1 MIGVF
6 EQRKRLLEVRS
17 DPPELVRETIILETD
32 SRPMASSEEK
42 LNGGQQQFLHFKNI
56 LRKIFLEDWPMKLI
70 ALAITFALWLGVT
83 GLSAPTIQRMSG
95 IPLTL
100 RLSSNVEVTNSPNQ
114 EVDIVISGDKRKI
127 DQINK
132 NDLIV
137 SVDLTDLQPGD
148 RLIQLTPGTVLLSL
162 PNGVKL
168 DEIQPRQ
175 IAVRLE
181 PIEVREIPVN
191 VTTEGEPADGFEV
204 YSASVT
210 PEKVSVRGPANLM
223 RSLASVS
230 TDKIDLTNRAGDFTA
245 TQVSVNVTNSKAT
258 LLEPLVDVVF
268 RIGEKRVERSFR
280 VPVRDDPSRR
290 VTVVLFGGRSL
301 FEDVKEDEIIIEMSR
316 DAAGKEQP
324 VVILPP
330 SLAGLV
336 EIRRPRQVR

>member
-1 MIGVF
+1 MNLMV
-6 EQRKRLLEVRS
+6 S
-17 DPPELVRETIILETD
+17 YDP
-32 SRPMASSEEK
+32 K
-42 LNGGQQQFLHFKNI
+42 LNAGQQQTLVFKNI

-70 ALAITFALWLGVT
+70 ALAISVALWIGVT

-100 RLSSNVEVTNSPNQ
+100 RLSSNVDVTNSPNQ
-114 EVDIVISGDKRKI
+114 EVDIVISGDSRKI

-132 NDLIV
+132 NDLNV

-148 RLIQLTPGTVLLSL
+148 RVIQLTPATVLISL

-204 YSASVT
+204 YSASVS
-210 PEKVSVRGPANLM
+210 PEKVNVRGPANLM

-258 LLEPLVDVVF
+258 LLEPLVDVTF
-268 RIGEKRVERSFR
+268 SIGEKRIERTYR
-280 VPVRDDPSRR
+280 VQVRDDPSRR

-301 FEDVKEDEIIIEMSR
+301 FEGVQDDDIFVEMSR

-330 SLAGLV
+330 SLAGSV
-336 EIRRPRQVR
+336 EIRRPRPVR

>member
-1 MIGVF
+1 MV
-6 EQRKRLLEVRS
+6 S
-17 DPPELVRETIILETD
+17 YDP
-32 SRPMASSEEK
+32 K
-42 LNGGQQQFLHFKNI
+42 LNAGQQQTLVFKNI

-70 ALAITFALWLGVT
+70 ALAISVALWIGVT

-100 RLSSNVEVTNSPNQ
+100 RLSSNVDVTNSPNQ
-114 EVDIVISGDKRKI
+114 EVDIVISGDSRKI

-132 NDLIV
+132 NDLNV

-148 RLIQLTPGTVLLSL
+148 RVIQLTPATVLISL

-204 YSASVT
+204 YSASVS
-210 PEKVSVRGPANLM
+210 PEKVNVRGPANLM

-258 LLEPLVDVVF
+258 LLEPLVDVTF
-268 RIGEKRVERSFR
+268 SIGEKRIERTYR
-280 VPVRDDPSRR
+280 VQVRDDPSRR

-301 FEDVKEDEIIIEMSR
+301 FEGVQDDDIFVEMSR

-330 SLAGLV
+330 SLAGSV
-336 EIRRPRQVR
+336 EIRRPRPVR